1 MLEEEEGLEEVPATD
16 HHLDLPAE
24 AGIVVVATVR
34 ADIPEQSLL
43 G

>member
-1 MLEEEEGLEEVPATD
+1 MLVGEEGLEEVLATD

-24 AGIVVVATVR
+24 ADIVVVATVR
-34 ADIPEQSLL
+34 ADILEQSLL